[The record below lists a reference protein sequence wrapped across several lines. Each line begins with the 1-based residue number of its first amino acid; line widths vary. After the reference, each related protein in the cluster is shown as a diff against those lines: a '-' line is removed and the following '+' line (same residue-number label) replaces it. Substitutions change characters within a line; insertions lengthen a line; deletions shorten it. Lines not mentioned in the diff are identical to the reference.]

1 MTTVTTTWVAELA
14 DALGPD
20 SVLTDPDVTASYAR
34 DQAVLAEAGTP
45 AAVVLPRS
53 TAEVVAVLQIAAR
66 HGVPVVPRGAGSGLV
81 GASNA
86 VDGGITMVMTRMD
99 DGCDAISAESGLVI
113 GVMGHAG
120 DGDMHPTI
128 VFDAPTRSSGRAPW
142 PRSTRSWSWGCPS
155 AARSPVS
162 TGWAP

>member
-53 TAEVVAVLQIAAR
+53 TAEVVAALQIAAR

-86 VDGGITMVMTRMD
+86 VNGGITMVMTRMD
-99 DGCDAISAESGLVI
+99 AVL
-113 GVMGHAG
+113 
-120 DGDMHPTI
+120 
-128 VFDAPTRSSGRAPW
+128 
-142 PRSTRSWSWGCPS
+142 
-155 AARSPVS
+155 RSPRP
-162 TGWAP
+162 TGWPSSSPAW